1 MNNKE
6 LQNSH
11 VENYQQFKD
20 NYNKIVDDCRQCRI
34 DAKLS
39 QTDLADMFG
48 VNRWRIVEFEQKK
61 KMDWQILF
69 LASEKLG
76 IEIFFNHKIT

>member
-1 MNNKE
+1 MYINKNE
-6 LQNSH
+6 LEC
-11 VENYQQFKD
+11 VGNYQQFSD
-20 NYNKIVDDCRQCRI
+20 LYNQIVDDCRQCRI

-39 QTDLADMFG
+39 QMDLAEMLA
-48 VNRWRIVEFEQKK
+48 VNRWRIVEFEHKK

-69 LASEKLG
+69 LAAEKLG